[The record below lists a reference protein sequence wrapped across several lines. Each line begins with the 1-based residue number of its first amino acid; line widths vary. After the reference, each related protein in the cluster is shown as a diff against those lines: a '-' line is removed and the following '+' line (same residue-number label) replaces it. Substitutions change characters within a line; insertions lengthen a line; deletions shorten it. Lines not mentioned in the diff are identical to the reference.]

1 MESKRHL
8 SHLAVLAA
16 LAAMLAAPVWAAA
29 AEAEAPAKTEPP
41 AAAEGEKK
49 PAETVT
55 TNTGPEGQRC
65 SAFESFIQESK
76 KPLPWLTWGAD
87 LRLREVYVGNGITLN
102 EDAANHELHFQRY
115 RGRWWFTATPVK
127 DVAINSRIM
136 WEGRHWNKPD
146 AFPEWGNGWRGDVMF
161 DTLNLELKKIGGSP
175 VSLKVG
181 RQDIILG
188 DGWLVLD
195 GTPLDGSRTLYFDAA
210 RMTVDLDAAKTKV
223 DLIYIDMD
231 ADPDDAWIGL
241 IKDRGANAMGA
252 VTDQDERGVIL
263 YVTNNSIE
271 KTQIE
276 GYFMMKEE
284 QMLRF
289 LPNGRQGELYTFG
302 GALSGT
308 PGDHWKYRV
317 EGAHQ
322 FGHEMGRNVRAF
334 AYNSSLSY
342 LVKDKI
348 NSQVRGMYEF
358 VSGDDPS
365 TQGTDESFDMLWGRW
380 PRWSELYIYTYN
392 GETGRIAENNNLHR
406 LGFGYTCDPAKDLQF
421 CAHYHLLWAHQNTFA
436 GRAGF
441 SDSGNFRG
449 QLLTLLTKYKF
460 NDHVSTHV
468 ITEFVFPGNYQD
480 DTRNDPACF
489 LRGELV
495 FTW

>member
-1 MESKRHL
+1 MEHLRHTG
-8 SHLAVLAA
+8 HLAVLAA
-16 LAAMLAAPVWAAA
+16 MLVAAPWAAA
-29 AEAEAPAKTEPP
+29 AEAP
-41 AAAEGEKK
+41 AAEAEKK

-55 TNTGPEGQRC
+55 AAEGPEDSGG
-65 SAFESFIQESK
+65 SAFENFIQESK

-87 LRLREVYVGNGITLN
+87 LRLREVYIDNAVTLDK
-102 EDAANHELHFQRY
+102 EDPNHERHFQRY
-115 RGRWWFTATPVK
+115 RGRWWFTVTPAEN
-127 DVAINSRIM
+127 VALNSRIM

-146 AFPEWGNGWRGDVMF
+146 AFSEWGNGWRGDVMF

-188 DGWLVLD
+188 SGWIVID

-223 DLIYIDMD
+223 DLIYIDQK

-241 IKDRGANAMGA
+241 IKDRGADAMGA

-263 YVTNNSIE
+263 YVTNTSLP

-289 LPNGRQGELYTFG
+289 LPNGREGELYTFG
-302 GALSGT
+302 GAVSGLFGA
-308 PGDHWKYRV
+308 GDHWKYRA

-322 FGHEMGRNVRAF
+322 FGHEMGRTVRAF
-334 AYNSSLSY
+334 GFNSSLAY
-342 LVKDKI
+342 LVKDKV
-348 NSQVRGMYEF
+348 NGEVRGMYEF

-365 TQGTDESFDMLWGRW
+365 TPGTDESFDMLWGRW
-380 PRWSELYIYTYN
+380 PTWSELYIYTYA
-392 GETGRIAENNNLHR
+392 GETGRLAENNNLHR
-406 LGFGYTCDPAKDLQF
+406 LGFGYTCDPAKNLKF
-421 CAHYHLLWAHQNTFA
+421 IANYHLLWAQENTYA
-436 GRAGF
+436 GRAGYTG
-441 SDSGNFRG
+441 DGLFRG
-449 QLLTLLTKYKF
+449 QLLTLRTNYKF
-460 NDHVSTHV
+460 NDHVSTHLV
-468 ITEFVFPGNYQD
+468 TEFFFPGNYQD
-480 DTRNDPACF
+480 DTRNDAACF
-489 LRGELV
+489 LRGEVV